1 MFAKK
6 IRFHNFNLLLSFPL
20 TSQFAHFC
28 NLGNKNSNSAGK
40 FINKV
45 GSNKKPKMCVVADD
59 VTCNVKKNNYR
70 KHVYFYKHNHISSFY
85 TNMQFNF
92 MLVCNL
98 TAYFIFHQYTKQCV
112 CETHVIL

>member
-45 GSNKKPKMCVVADD
+45 GSNKKPKMCKKFFVLSSFLSRVKYNGETLDYISLEHIL
-59 VTCNVKKNNYR
+59 NVK
-70 KHVYFYKHNHISSFY
+70 IS
-85 TNMQFNF
+85 
-92 MLVCNL
+92 
-98 TAYFIFHQYTKQCV
+98 QCP
-112 CETHVIL
+112 CLPILCYYHLIREE